1 MRLRLSLSCGR
12 WDRRLREVAVGL
24 FRAAVLAAAAVASLA
39 APDSVDAAEV
49 SFRARIFDASG
60 APIAGVRVG
69 AYRDNRVVDSAVSD
83 REGRAALALPP
94 GEYVIRV
101 EKERFVETAE
111 RVTIPA
117 TAVSSSER
125 VTPAVQ
131 RDFTL
136 PIASVHDAVTV
147 TAANGYRVPAIG
159 TATKTLTPLI
169 DVPQSVTV
177 VTRQLMQDQLMTS
190 MADVVRYVPGIS
202 LHQGENNRDQ
212 LILRGNSTSADFFV
226 DGVRDDVQYY
236 RDLYNLERVE
246 ALKGPNAMIFGRG
259 GAGGVINRVTK
270 EAAFASFREL
280 DVQGGSYSDRRVAAD
295 VDQPL
300 SEKVALRLNG
310 LFEKSG
316 SFRDSVDLERYGVA
330 PTLTWAPG
338 ENTKVTLGYEYFR
351 DFRTADR
358 GITSFG
364 GRPAD
369 VDPSTYYGDPDQ
381 SHVRATVGLAS
392 ALVEQRVGSVT
403 IRNRT
408 LFADY
413 DRGYQ
418 NFVPGAV
425 TADQSSVALTAY
437 NNATKRQN
445 LFDQTDV
452 SYAFDT
458 GSIHHTLLA
467 GTELGRQVT
476 DNFRNTGYFGGS
488 ATSILVP
495 YANPRT
501 TAPVTWRQ
509 SATDADN
516 HVDAT
521 VLAAYAQDQIDLSP
535 RVKVLAGLRYDRFGL
550 EYDNH
555 RNGDRLE
562 RTDDLLSPRAGL
574 VYKPFDAT
582 SLYAS
587 YSVSYL
593 PSSGDQFSSLTN
605 VTEQL
610 KPEQFRNYEVGAK
623 WDAARGFSLTAA
635 VYRLDRTNTR
645 STDPNDPTRIVQTG
659 AQRTNGVE
667 LGVTGEITRAWGIAG
682 GYAYQDAYVVSA
694 TAAARAGAVVAQ
706 VPRHSFSLW
715 NTYQFVPTFGLGL
728 GLVSRSAMFA
738 AIDDTVTL
746 PGFARLDA
754 AAFFSIT
761 KDVRVQ
767 VNVENL
773 LDRKYTAAADSNT
786 NISPG
791 SPRAIRLGLSARL

>member
-1 MRLRLSLSCGR
+1 MRLRLSLNC
-12 WDRRLREVAVGL
+12 
-24 FRAAVLAAAAVASLA
+24 FAAGVLLAALASPSDGLEAATPAA
-39 APDSVDAAEV
+39 APSTSAQPT
-49 SFRARIFDASG
+49 FRARVLDASG
-60 APIAGVRVG
+60 APVSGARV
-69 AYRDNRVVDSAVSD
+69 AISASKADTAVASGLSD
-83 REGRAALALPP
+83 REGQISFALPP
-94 GEYVIRV
+94 GEYVVRV
-101 EKERFVETAE
+101 DKERFVETAE
-111 RVTIPA
+111 SLVIPPTHSDPVGSSTAIPA
-117 TAVSSSER
+117 SAVI
-125 VTPAVQ
+125 Q
-131 RDFTL
+131 REFVL
-136 PIASVHDAVTV
+136 QIASVHDAVTV
-147 TAANGYRVPAIG
+147 TAANGYRVGSIG
-159 TATKTLTPLI
+159 TATKTLTPLV

-177 VTRQLMQDQLMTS
+177 VTRQLMQDQMMTS
-190 MADVVRYVPGIS
+190 MADVVRYVPGVS

-270 EAAFASFREL
+270 EAAFSSFREL
-280 DVQGGSYSDRRVAAD
+280 DVQGGSHADRRVTAD
-295 VDQPL
+295 LDQPL
-300 SEKVALRLNG
+300 SDQLALRLNG

-316 SFRDSVDLERYGVA
+316 SFRESVDLERHGVA
-330 PTLTWAPG
+330 PTLTFAPG
-338 ENTKVTLGYEYFR
+338 ENTKVTVGYEYFR

-392 ALVEQRVGSVT
+392 AVVEQRIGSV
-403 IRNRT
+403 IVRNHT
-408 LFADY
+408 LFGDY

-425 TADQSSVALTAY
+425 TADKSSVALTAY

-445 LFDQTDV
+445 LFNQTDV
-452 SYAFDT
+452 TYSFDT
-458 GSIHHTLLA
+458 GSIRHTILA
-467 GTELGRQVT
+467 GTELGRQLT
-476 DNFRNTGYFGGS
+476 DNFRNTGYFGDS
-488 ATSILVP
+488 TTSILVP

-501 TAPVTWRQ
+501 TIPVTFRQ
-509 SATDADN
+509 NATDADN
-516 HVDAT
+516 HVEGS
-521 VLAAYAQDQIDLSP
+521 VLAGYAQDQIDLSP
-535 RVKVLAGLRYDRFGL
+535 RVKLLAGLRYDRFEL
-550 EYDNH
+550 DYRNN
-555 RNGDRLE
+555 RNGDRLD
-562 RTDDLLSPRAGL
+562 RTDDFLSPRAGL
-574 VYKPFDAT
+574 VYKPADPV

-587 YSVSYL
+587 YSVTYL

-605 VTEQL
+605 VTEQV
-610 KPEQFRNYEVGAK
+610 KPEEFRNYEVGAK
-623 WDAARGFSLTAA
+623 WDAFRGLSLSAA
-635 VYRLDRTNTR
+635 AYRLDRTNTR

-667 LGVTGEITRAWGIAG
+667 VGVTGEITRAWGIAG

-694 TAAARAGAVVAQ
+694 TTAARAGAVVAQ

-715 NTYQFVPTFGLGL
+715 NTYQFLPSVGAGL

-738 AIDDTVTL
+738 AIDNTVTL

-761 KDVRVQ
+761 KDARLQ

-773 LDRKYTAAADSNT
+773 LDRKYTAAADNNT

-791 SPRAIRLGLSARL
+791 SPRAVRLGLSARL